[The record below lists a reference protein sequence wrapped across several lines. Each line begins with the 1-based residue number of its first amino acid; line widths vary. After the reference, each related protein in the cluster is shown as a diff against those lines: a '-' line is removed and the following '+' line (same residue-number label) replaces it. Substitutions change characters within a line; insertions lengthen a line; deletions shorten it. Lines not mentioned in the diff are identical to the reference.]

1 MFTLPPIAIPT
12 DRSLGIGIIGAGG
25 IVEHGHMPGYR
36 KFDFRVVGIAS
47 RSETSARA
55 AAEKWAIPAVFADWR
70 ALVDSPA
77 VDIVDVSYPFDDE
90 RREIVEYAAARGKH
104 ILMEKPFAHSYENAE
119 RLVNIARDH
128 NVLLAVNQNA
138 RWAPAYRA
146 ASAAIERGLIG
157 KPFFITHHMQS
168 NQDSQPW
175 FQSKWYSKQPRFQLL
190 EYAVHHLDLVRH
202 WIGQPPR
209 RVRAT
214 IGNKP
219 GQHSRGEMIVSI
231 QLTFPDGTLAVVTDN
246 NASQPDLPVTSHFLI
261 DGSEGQI
268 TGQAI
273 PPVQFSIHSKQLGP
287 QPLNP
292 ELPGAWFPDAF
303 AGTMGELMLAIQ
315 QRREPTISGADNLHT
330 MKMVFDAY
338 ADAEREQ

>member
-1 MFTLPPIAIPT
+1 MFNLPPIAIPT
-12 DRSLGIGIIGAGG
+12 DLSMGIGIIGAGG

-36 KFDFRVVGIAS
+36 KFGFNVAAIAS
-47 RSETSARA
+47 RTESSARA
-55 AAEKWAIPAVFADWR
+55 AAVKWAIPAVFADWR
-70 ALVDSPA
+70 ALVESPA
-77 VDIVDVSYPFDDE
+77 VQIVDVSYPFDED
-90 RREIVEYAAARGKH
+90 RREVVEFAASHGKH
-104 ILMEKPFAHSYENAE
+104 ILMEKPLAHSFENAA
-119 RLVNIARDH
+119 RLVQIARE
-128 NVLLAVNQNA
+128 NNIVLAVNQNA

-146 ASAAIERGLIG
+146 ATHAIAQGLIG
-157 KPFFITHHMQS
+157 KPFFITHHMQN

-202 WIGQPPR
+202 WVGKPPS

-214 IGNKP
+214 IGKKP
-219 GQHSRGEMIVSI
+219 GQHSNGEMIASI
-231 QLTFPDGTLAVVTDN
+231 QLTFPDGTIAIVTDN
-246 NASQPDLPVTSHFLI
+246 NASQPDLPATSHFLI
-261 DGSEGQI
+261 DGDAGQI

-273 PPVQFSIHSKQLGP
+273 PPAQFTIHSKKLGP
-287 QPLNP
+287 RPITP

-315 QRREPTISGADNLHT
+315 QRREPSISGADNLHT

-338 ADAEREQ
+338 ADAERG